1 MNSKVELY
9 LLYVDANL
17 VAHTTVV
24 SQYIAQNL
32 GNTHHE
38 GGIAGKV

>member
-1 MNSKVELY
+1 MNSKVE
-9 LLYVDANL
+9 LYVDANL

-24 SQYIAQNL
+24 YTAQNL

-38 GGIAGKV
+38 GGVAVKV